1 MSQEKTESKEIQE
14 WFSNIGPIAELEY
27 LPLLSEV
34 DFNAYQQFE
43 MRRLFEDIVDYDL
56 TSPLAIFRD
65 PEYAYDSKDHCYC
78 CGYFEPNEYN
88 KNRYGYCTKF
98 GSDTNPKN
106 VSCDVMI
113 LL

>member
-1 MSQEKTESKEIQE
+1 MSQEEIEFKEIQE
-14 WFSNIGPIAELEY
+14 WFSKIGSIPELEY

-43 MRRLFEDIVDYDL
+43 IGRLFEDIVDYDL
-56 TSPLAIFRD
+56 TTSLAIFRD
-65 PEYAYDSKDHCYC
+65 PEYDYDAKDHCYN

-98 GSDTNPKN
+98 GSDTNPHTR
-106 VSCDVMI
+106 SCHLNII
-113 LL
+113 L